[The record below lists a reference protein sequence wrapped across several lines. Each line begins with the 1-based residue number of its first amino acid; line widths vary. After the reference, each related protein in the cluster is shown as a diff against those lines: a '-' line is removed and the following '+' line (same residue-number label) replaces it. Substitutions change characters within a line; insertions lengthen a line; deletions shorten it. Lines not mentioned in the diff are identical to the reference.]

1 VRDDELL
8 GGAPSRAARKPQHS
22 RARERAAAA
31 VDSPTA
37 DEQID
42 AVLSAVEREG
52 GTSEEQQRRL
62 EAISSEVEARV
73 LAQRVLGEAARAVRD
88 AELSDMVYSQ

>member
-1 VRDDELL
+1 M
-8 GGAPSRAARKPQHS
+8 
-22 RARERAAAA
+22 
-31 VDSPTA
+31 
-37 DEQID
+37 
-42 AVLSAVEREG
+42 LSAVEREG

-73 LAQRVLGEAARAVRD
+73 LARRVLGEVARAARD

>member
-1 VRDDELL
+1 MYLL
-8 GGAPSRAARKPQHS
+8 CPHL
-22 RARERAAAA
+22 ARERAASA

-52 GTSEEQQRRL
+52 GTSAEQQQHL
-62 EAISSEVEARV
+62 EAIASEVEERV
-73 LAQRVLGEAARAVRD
+73 LAQRVLGEAARAARD
-88 AELSDMVYSQ
+88 AELCDMVYSQ